1 MLSRFFVFNFS
12 GGPTMLWHRQGYFL
26 LDGAVVFIEGYPLVA
41 PPALGIL
48 APRPRRSAI
57 IAYRYRQIHW
67 ADDPEQGGTKTHPIP
82 RDCGDD
88 ARFRRFLIDS
98 VLLQA

>member
-41 PPALGIL
+41 PAGARRLTLLDAIVISATGRNWRARRTSGKHFSARIKTTLPA
-48 APRPRRSAI
+48 
-57 IAYRYRQIHW
+57 
-67 ADDPEQGGTKTHPIP
+67 IP
-82 RDCGDD
+82 
-88 ARFRRFLIDS
+88 
-98 VLLQA
+98 